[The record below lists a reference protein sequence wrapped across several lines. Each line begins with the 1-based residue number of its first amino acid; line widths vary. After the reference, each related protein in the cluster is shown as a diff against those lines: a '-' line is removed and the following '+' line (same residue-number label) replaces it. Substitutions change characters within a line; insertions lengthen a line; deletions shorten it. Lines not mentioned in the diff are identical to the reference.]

1 MWAHLG
7 LDSIWLS
14 PFYTFGGVDLG
25 NDVVNHTTVSP
36 AFGTEDSLNRLL
48 TDLGDKNFKTI
59 IEFIPNHT
67 SNQSEW
73 FRISSDPSHNLH
85 EQFKDYYVWR
95 NGRTAANGTLEP
107 PNEVPP
113 CSVFLPPPF
122 HLLRQAPSWPT
133 ASTPSNYTFH
143 VQFCT
148 YCEITLASAMRML
161 VVADEQILLDEN
173 IWTLTSLQ
181 EIIRSNFRVCSF
193 QFIRKNSTLASLAL
207 FI

>member
-36 AFGTEDSLNRLL
+36 AFGTEDSLKRLL

-95 NGRTAANGTLEP
+95 NGKTATNGTLEP
-107 PNEVPP
+107 PNEVRY
-113 CSVFLPPPF
+113 VMFF
-122 HLLRQAPSWPT
+122 YHLRFICYDKHPRCWWRRDPLLIPSM
-133 ASTPSNYTFH
+133 YI
-143 VQFCT
+143 VQCTCT
-148 YCEITLASAMRML
+148 YCKISLASAMSIL
-161 VVADEQILLDEN
+161 VVADEQILLGYCN
-173 IWTLTSLQ
+173 
-181 EIIRSNFRVCSF
+181 SNV
-193 QFIRKNSTLASLAL
+193 NSCC
-207 FI
+207 